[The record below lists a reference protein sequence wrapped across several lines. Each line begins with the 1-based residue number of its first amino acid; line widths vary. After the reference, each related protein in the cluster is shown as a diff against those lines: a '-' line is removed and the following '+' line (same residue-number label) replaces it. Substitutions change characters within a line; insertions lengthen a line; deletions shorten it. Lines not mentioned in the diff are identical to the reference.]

1 MTGVIAMVMGLF
13 AASCSDDD
21 YSISNTPLLTD
32 DSVVTGS
39 ADVTATSATMH
50 GTVSG
55 LEGQAASAYTAGF
68 YYGASEN
75 ELTERVLGNSG
86 AEFSATVS
94 GQPNNVLY
102 YQAFVT
108 LQGKVTYKGDVKSL
122 IMTNAKAI
130 TGGVS
135 NITANGATID
145 GKLSEFPAD
154 AESGIVIS
162 GVEGDEKVR
171 AGVRIAG
178 TTAADFSVDAKGM
191 LPNTTYY
198 YTAYLDLGAG
208 VVYGETKS
216 FTTAEQKFDANN
228 DLVDLGLST
237 KWARFNLGASK
248 ETEFGGLFG
257 FGDLTGYNTSINTE
271 DYASGDV
278 YKTVQDI
285 AYNVTGGACTIPT
298 ISEYEELFRCCKVE
312 WTEAEG
318 VAGYKF
324 TGPNG
329 NSIFMPAAGS
339 RIQGDIAGEGQNGQY
354 LSGSINVSD
363 SRFAMSY
370 YFNATTNTRSTTP
383 VYQALSVRPV
393 SLAKDVKFDKSFFT
407 TKWYLD
413 NGQDGKQH
421 VFEGP
426 FTQYGATDNWN
437 TITNNYPNIEQSIH
451 WEMGTTNGWI
461 GYTYG
466 KDYGYMEFAEDGTL
480 NVHRI
485 AEDGTVTD
493 ETGKWTLDET
503 NKTVTVDIDVI
514 YGNTWLPT
522 KKGTLKILSLTNEG
536 MQIALDAGDGTYAYT
551 LNYYS
556 EAKRAADEEIQVS
569 LLCVG
574 ADWGGT
580 WGEVVDRL
588 APASLEGSHTLKYN
602 GSCNGAMV
610 FTLDFVDIYKRFPNA
625 YVRIDAMRCD
635 GKEIKFDA
643 GKFFYGNIEPD
654 NDNYR
659 VELFN
664 IWGKGAKDQMVLS
677 SPFSNATNVGSDPA
691 FNFAETLEIDYTVFT
706 DAHPEGTYTPMLATI
721 NASWGGPW
729 DFTNGNTV
737 EIVYENCQYKLK
749 DNSKVVIDYTAPSD
763 VDFSGGCIMTFVQTN
778 DLYKYF
784 PGVKAELNE
793 LYLDGAAVTDW
804 KANASKIVNTSA
816 DGGGVHH
823 RLELFNCYGE
833 TKDNCAFGQKDGD
846 VMHTLGFKSS
856 MKLDITYKS
865 LYTAPQW

>member
-1 MTGVIAMVMGLF
+1 MVMGLF

-21 YSISNTPLLTD
+21 YSISSTPLLTD

-55 LEGQAASAYTAGF
+55 LESQSASAYTAGF
-68 YYGASEN
+68 YYGASEDA
-75 ELTERVLGNSG
+75 LTERVLGNSG

-94 GQPNNVLY
+94 GQPNDVIY

-108 LQGKVTYKGDVKSL
+108 LQGKVTYKGKVSSTL
-122 IMTNAKAI
+122 LTNAKAI
-130 TGGVS
+130 TGDVA

-162 GVEGDEKVR
+162 SVEGDENVR
-171 AGVRIAG
+171 AGVRVAG
-178 TTAADFSVDAKGM
+178 TTAAEFSVDAKGM

-198 YTAYLDLGAG
+198 YAAYLDLGAG
-208 VVYGETKS
+208 VVFGETKS
-216 FTTAEQKFDANN
+216 FTTADKTFDANTE
-228 DLVDLGLST
+228 LVDLGLST
-237 KWARFNLGASK
+237 KWAKCNLGAAD
-248 ETEFGGLFG
+248 ETELGGLFG
-257 FGDLTGYNTSINTE
+257 FGDLKGFNTSYKLE
-271 DYASGDV
+271 DYASTNV
-278 YKTVQDI
+278 YKSAQDI
-285 AYNVTGGACTIPT
+285 AYNATGGACTIPT

-312 WTEAEG
+312 WTEVDG
-318 VAGYKF
+318 VSGYEF

-329 NSIFMPAAGS
+329 NSIFLPAAGS
-339 RIQGDIAGEGQNGQY
+339 RIQGDITGVGQSGRY

-363 SRFAMSY
+363 PQFALSY
-370 YFNATTNTRSTTP
+370 YFDATTNARSATP

-393 SLAKDVKFDKSFFT
+393 SLAKNVPFNKSFFT

-451 WEMGTTNGWI
+451 WEMGTGNGWI

-466 KDYGYMEFAEDGTL
+466 KDYGYMEFAEDGTFK
-480 NVHRI
+480 VHRI
-485 AEDGTVTD
+485 AEDGTMTD
-493 ETGKWTLDET
+493 ETGRWTLDET

-522 KKGTLKILSLTNEG
+522 KKGTLKILTLTEDG
-536 MQIALDAGDGTYAYT
+536 MQIALDAGDGTYAYA

-569 LLCVG
+569 LLCVD
-574 ADWGGT
+574 ANWGGT

-588 APASLEGSHTLKYN
+588 SPAALEGSHTLTYH

-610 FTLDFVDIYKRFPNA
+610 FTLDFIETFKRYPNA

-635 GKEIKFDA
+635 GQAIKFDA
-643 GKFFYGNIEPD
+643 GKFFYGYIEKD
-654 NDNYR
+654 NDGIPHNYR

-664 IWGKGAKDQMVLS
+664 IWGKGANNEKVLS

-691 FNFAETLEIDYTVFT
+691 FSFANTLEIGYTVFT
-706 DAHPEGTYTPMLATI
+706 DAHPEGVYTPKLAPI

-729 DFTNGNTV
+729 DFTNGNTIEV
-737 EIVYENCQYKLK
+737 VYENCQYKLK

-763 VDFSGGCIMTFVQTN
+763 VDYSGGCIMTFVQTDN
-778 DLYKYF
+778 LFKYF
-784 PGVKAELNE
+784 PGTQAVLNE
-793 LYLDGAAVTDW
+793 FYLDGVATTDW

-816 DGGGVHH
+816 DGNGIHH

-833 TKDNCAFGQKDGD
+833 TKDNCAFGQRDGD
-846 VMHTLGFKSS
+846 VMHSLGFNSS

-865 LYTAPQW
+865 LYAVPQW